1 MHINKSLTA
10 KKIRNSMHSY
20 RSVYAAAGLALVI
33 AACSPSLSADALND
47 EPETSIGE
55 QSDSID
61 APTDLPAVTESPA
74 EPSSDF
80 VAPVELPAEP
90 PPRGAEREFSTDFS
104 RTSIPYSEI
113 LSGGP
118 PKDGIPAID
127 NPQFITVG
135 EADEWLE
142 DLEPVTVYEAG
153 GETRIYPLQ
162 ILIWHEIVNDVVGGQ
177 PVTVTFCPLCNTA
190 IVFDATVDGR
200 RLDFGT
206 TGRLRFSNL
215 LMYDRQTES
224 WWQQATGD
232 AVIGE
237 LLGTQ
242 LTFLP
247 AASIAWSEAAE
258 SFPDAQ
264 VLSRETG
271 FSRNY
276 GRNPYVGYD
285 SINSSPF
292 LYDGPATPG
301 QLLPMARITTVDLNG
316 EAVAYPNDV
325 LVVQGVVNDAIGGT
339 EVVVIWQPGLA
350 SALDS
355 GSLAEG
361 QDVGSTGVFER
372 TVDGRLLTFSLNGDT
387 IVDDQTGSSWNIL
400 GEAVD
405 GELAGT
411 ILSPVVKVDHFWFS
425 WAAFRPDTRVYQ
437 P

>member
-1 MHINKSLTA
+1 MHRNGSL
-10 KKIRNSMHSY
+10 Y
-20 RSVYAAAGLALVI
+20 VAAGLAIVI
-33 AACSPSLSADALND
+33 AACSPSLSALAVND
-47 EPETSIGE
+47 GPGTSAGE
-55 QSDSID
+55 QSSSIETPAAIESAADSSSES
-61 APTDLPAVTESPA
+61 APPT
-74 EPSSDF
+74 
-80 VAPVELPAEP
+80 ELPAEP
-90 PPRGAEREFSTDFS
+90 PPSGAEREFSTDFS
-104 RTSIPYSEI
+104 KHSILYSEI

-127 NPQFITVG
+127 NPQFVTVN

-162 ILIWHEIVNDVVGGQ
+162 ILIWHEIVNDIVGGQ

-190 IVFDATVDGR
+190 IVFDAAVDGMK
-200 RLDFGT
+200 LDFGT

-224 WWQQATGD
+224 WWQQATGE

-237 LLGTQ
+237 LLGIQ

-271 FSRNY
+271 YNRDY
-276 GRNPYVGYD
+276 GSNPYIGYD
-285 SINSSPF
+285 SITRSPF

-301 QLLPMARITTVDLNG
+301 QLPPMARITTVDLNG

-325 LVVQGVVNDAIGGT
+325 LVEQGVVNDTIGGID
-339 EVVVIWQPGLA
+339 VVVIWQPGLA

-355 GSLAEG
+355 GSLAQG
-361 QDVGSTGVFER
+361 QDVGSNGVFER
-372 TVDGRLLTFSLNGDT
+372 QVDGRLLTFSLSGDT
-387 IVDDQTGSSWNIL
+387 ITDDQTGSSWNIL
-400 GEAVD
+400 GQAIE
-405 GELAGT
+405 GELAGKS
-411 ILSPVVKVDHFWFS
+411 LNPVVKVDHFWFS

>member
-1 MHINKSLTA
+1 MHINRSLY
-10 KKIRNSMHSY
+10 I
-20 RSVYAAAGLALVI
+20 AAGLAVVI
-33 AACSPSLSADALND
+33 AACSPSLRIDTLNDDPVTSAD
-47 EPETSIGE
+47 E
-55 QSDSID
+55 QSESIE
-61 APTDLPAVTESPA
+61 APTAIESVDD
-74 EPSSDF
+74 SSSESI
-80 VAPVELPAEP
+80 APTELPEEP

-104 RTSIPYSEI
+104 KRSIAYSEI

-127 NPQFITVG
+127 NPQFVTVG

-142 DLEPVTVYEAG
+142 DLEPVTVLEAG

-162 ILIWHEIVNDVVGGQ
+162 IMIWHEIVNDIVGGQ
-177 PVTVTFCPLCNTA
+177 PVTVTYCPLCNTA
-190 IVFDATVDGR
+190 IVFDAMVDGR

-271 FSRNY
+271 YSRNY
-276 GRNPYVGYD
+276 GSNPYVGYD

-301 QLLPMARITTVDLNG
+301 RLLPMARVTTVDLNG

-325 LVVQGVVNDAIGGT
+325 LVEQGVVNDTVGGT
-339 EVVVIWQPGLA
+339 EVVVIWQQGLA

-355 GSLAEG
+355 NRLAQG
-361 QDVGSTGVFER
+361 QDVGSNGVFER
-372 TVDGRLLTFSLNGDT
+372 TVDGRLLTFSLSGDT
-387 IVDDQTGSSWNIL
+387 ITDDQTGSSWNIL
-400 GEAVD
+400 GEAID
-405 GELAGT
+405 GELEGKS
-411 ILSPVVKVDHFWFS
+411 LNPLVKVDHFWFS

>member
-1 MHINKSLTA
+1 L
-10 KKIRNSMHSY
+10 
-20 RSVYAAAGLALVI
+20 
-33 AACSPSLSADALND
+33 
-47 EPETSIGE
+47 
-55 QSDSID
+55 
-61 APTDLPAVTESPA
+61 
-74 EPSSDF
+74 
-80 VAPVELPAEP
+80 LPAED
-90 PPRGAEREFSTDFS
+90 PPRGAEQLFTTDFS
-104 RTSIPYSEI
+104 RHTIPYSEI

-127 NPQFITVG
+127 DPQFVSVN

-142 DLEPVTVYEAG
+142 DLEPVTLYEAD

-162 ILIWHEIVNDVVGGQ
+162 ILIWHEIVNDLVGEQ

-190 IVFDATVDGR
+190 IVFDATVDGVK
-200 RLDFGT
+200 LDFGT

-224 WWQQATGD
+224 WWQQATGE

-247 AASIAWSEAAE
+247 AALIAWSEAAA

-276 GRNPYVGYD
+276 GSNPYVGYD
-285 SINSSPF
+285 NVKSSPF
-292 LYDGPATPG
+292 LYDGPTTPG
-301 QLLPMARITTVDLNG
+301 QLPPMARVTTVDLNG
-316 EAVAYPNDV
+316 EAVAYPNDI
-325 LVVQGVVNDAIGGT
+325 LVEQGVVNDTIGGT

-355 GSLAEG
+355 GSLAQG
-361 QDVGSTGVFER
+361 QDVGSNGVFER
-372 TVDGRLLTFSLNGDT
+372 QVNGRLLTFSLSGAT
-387 IVDDQTGSSWNIL
+387 IIDDQTGSTWNIL
-400 GEAVD
+400 GEAID
-405 GELAGT
+405 GELEGKSLT
-411 ILSPVVKVDHFWFS
+411 PVVKVDHFWFS

-437 P
+437 PWQVSVPISL